1 MNGPHQGAWID
12 TQTNESWF
20 IHFRDKGAYGR
31 VVHLEPMKWAAD
43 WPVIGSDADGD
54 GVGEPVLAYKKPNV
68 GRSWPLVTPSDSDE
82 FNQSVFGSQ
91 WQWQANPSSNWAFP
105 AGSLGFIR
113 LFNVAV
119 PDDYRNFWDVPN
131 LLLQKFPAPEF
142 MATSKLTFTP
152 RAENEKTGLIVMG
165 LDYSYL
171 AIQKKAGGIYL
182 TQTICRNADRHS
194 AETSGAPIELR
205 SQTVY
210 LRVSVT
216 RGAVCRFSFSVDG
229 VNFSSIGEPFTARQ
243 GRWIG
248 AKLGIF
254 AVGGGAERETG
265 YADFDWF
272 RIQRNL
278 REESR
283 L

>member
-1 MNGPHQGAWID
+1 
-12 TQTNESWF
+12 
-20 IHFRDKGAYGR
+20 
-31 VVHLEPMKWAAD
+31 
-43 WPVIGSDADGD
+43 
-54 GVGEPVLAYKKPNV
+54 NV

-171 AIQKKAGGIYL
+171 AIQKKAG
-182 TQTICRNADRHS
+182 
-194 AETSGAPIELR
+194 
-205 SQTVY
+205 
-210 LRVSVT
+210 
-216 RGAVCRFSFSVDG
+216 
-229 VNFSSIGEPFTARQ
+229 
-243 GRWIG
+243 
-248 AKLGIF
+248 
-254 AVGGGAERETG
+254 
-265 YADFDWF
+265 
-272 RIQRNL
+272 
-278 REESR
+278 
-283 L
+283 